1 MSIIFVEEN
10 GVYGIDCTDAVW
22 ASDKMDR
29 DYHES
34 GLHINDVDFVIEN
47 RTDLFLVEYKNADI
61 PGAVNPEAFNPME
74 DKKVSAAARK
84 FYDSLHY
91 LRLLDKRKPV
101 SYVLFWNIPMGMQLC
116 VKGCEIG

>member
-22 ASDKMDR
+22 ASDKIHR

-47 RTDLFLVEYKNADI
+47 STDLFLVE
-61 PGAVNPEAFNPME
+61 
-74 DKKVSAAARK
+74 
-84 FYDSLHY
+84 
-91 LRLLDKRKPV
+91 
-101 SYVLFWNIPMGMQLC
+101 
-116 VKGCEIG
+116 